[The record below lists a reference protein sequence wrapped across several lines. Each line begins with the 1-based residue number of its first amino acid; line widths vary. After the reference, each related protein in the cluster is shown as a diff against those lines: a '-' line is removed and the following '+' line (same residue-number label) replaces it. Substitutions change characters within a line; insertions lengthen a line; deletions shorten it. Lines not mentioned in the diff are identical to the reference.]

1 MTRENAIAVLASG
14 GLDSCALL
22 ADLTRSHEVFPLY
35 VRQGL
40 AWEEAERAALD
51 RFVGAVASPNL
62 HPVTTIP
69 LPVEAMYG
77 RHWSVTGEGVPAAT
91 DPDEKVYLPG
101 RNVLL
106 LAAAGVWCAVNG
118 VRRVAMGTLGGNPF
132 PDATSEFFADYA
144 RLLTTAMSHP
154 IEVVTPYR
162 EMRKH
167 ELIVRSADFPLHLTL
182 TCNAPRGGQHCGAC
196 NKCYE
201 RRSAFARAGVED
213 KTAYTA

>member
-22 ADLTRSHEVFPLY
+22 ADLTRTHVVFPLY

-40 AWEEAERAALD
+40 AWEEAERAALE
-51 RFVGAVASPNL
+51 RFAGAIASPNL
-62 HPVTTIP
+62 RPIATLP
-69 LPVEAMYG
+69 MPVEAMYG
-77 RHWSVTGEGVPAAT
+77 RHWSITGEGVPDAAA
-91 DPDEKVYLPG
+91 PDEKVYLPG

-118 VRRVAMGTLGGNPF
+118 VHRVAMGTLGGNPF
-132 PDATSEFFADYA
+132 PDATREFFDDYA

-154 IEVVTPYR
+154 IEIVTPYR

-167 ELIVRSADFPLHLTL
+167 ELIARSADYPLHLTL
-182 TCNAPRGGQHCGAC
+182 TCNAPRVGQHCGAC
-196 NKCYE
+196 NKCHE
-201 RRSAFARAGVED
+201 RRAAFAQVGIED
-213 KTAYTA
+213 KTHYAA